1 MHTFYWVPHQMPMH
15 YALIYKMN
23 KNKTVLMTLE
33 SWRTV
38 DIDKLHEEAPSERRS
53 TCRSTADTSSP
64 ISSWRSDRRL
74 FDGGD

>member
-1 MHTFYWVPHQMPMH
+1 VAGLYCPVSFPGCNELMHTLYWVPHQMPMH

-38 DIDKLHEEAPSERRS
+38 D
-53 TCRSTADTSSP
+53 
-64 ISSWRSDRRL
+64 RRL